1 MLTLC
6 IPPRPPPTI
15 PPLLPLPP
23 PQVAHT
29 STATIG
35 AATNLMSNDCE
46 RIYEAQLFLHYM
58 WASPSYVVI
67 MLTMATLS
75 IGPAALVGFGLLI
88 AVIPLQI
95 MLGRKVGTAKRK
107 MLPETDARTELF
119 AQILS
124 GIQVVKVYNWEDP
137 FGDALMALRKLEMR
151 WLDRFQHIRG

>member
-1 MLTLC
+1 M
-6 IPPRPPPTI
+6 
-15 PPLLPLPP
+15 
-23 PQVAHT
+23 AHT

-35 AATNLMSNDCE
+35 EATNLMSNDCE